1 MEDEKIISLYV
12 ERSEDAITETDK
24 KYGVRCRKTAYNILQ
39 NREDSDECAN
49 DTYMRLWNTIP
60 PTKPS
65 PLSAFIY
72 RIVRNL
78 ALDRVKA
85 ALRKRRAENNYTDVY
100 NELSD
105 CIPAPDNVVKTVEG
119 KELTEMIDR
128 FLDTLGREKKVMF
141 LMRYWNFSPV
151 ADIANRLS
159 ISESKVRVTLMRT
172 REKLRE
178 YLEKEGIRH
187 RKE

>member
-105 CIPAPDNVVKTVEG
+105 CIPAPDNVSKTAEEH
-119 KELTEMIDR
+119 ELSELIDR
-128 FLDTLGREKKVMF
+128 FLSTLGPEKKAMF
-141 LMRYWNFSPV
+141 LMRYWNFCTIP
-151 ADIANRLS
+151 DIAQKLGVG
-159 ISESKVRVTLMRT
+159 ESKVMVTLMRT
-172 REKLRE
+172 RNKLKE
-178 YLEKEGIRH
+178 YHEKEGIDI
-187 RKE
+187 